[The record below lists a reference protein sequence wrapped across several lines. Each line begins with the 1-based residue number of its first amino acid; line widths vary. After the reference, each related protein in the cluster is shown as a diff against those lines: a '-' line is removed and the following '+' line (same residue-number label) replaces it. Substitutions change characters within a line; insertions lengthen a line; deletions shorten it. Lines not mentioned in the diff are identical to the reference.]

1 MTHAADKKLK
11 SACKDIRCFSTSK
24 QILLGSRDDGIKTS
38 GTLESKIELH
48 SVHPFV
54 CKSFESTKIIY
65 LRLQTNFSDFCA
77 NSLLND
83 SIAIFFFFFLKKV
96 PPCFRV
102 EGNRTEVLYVFGNLT
117 IYDLFF
123 LNFFV
128 IIQ

>member
-54 CKSFESTKIIY
+54 CKSFESAKIIY
-65 LRLQTNFSDFCA
+65 LRLQTNF
-77 NSLLND
+77 L
-83 SIAIFFFFFLKKV
+83 
-96 PPCFRV
+96 
-102 EGNRTEVLYVFGNLT
+102 
-117 IYDLFF
+117 
-123 LNFFV
+123 
-128 IIQ
+128 